1 MRPLGDGDLEEREEF
16 AMPGSGEARTKSACA
31 LFLIVSIG
39 GLLAPAGAAEKDGL
53 LHHEGRTQFP
63 IGFYELPAN
72 DADLET
78 MARSGANLVRCGSRK
93 DLDRAQAAG
102 LAAWV
107 PLSFQEGAT
116 DALRQRV
123 VELKDH
129 PALAIWEG
137 PDEVIWNFTAF
148 SGLKETAGF
157 TREDW
162 WNQTPKARDY
172 AKREGARVLPNI
184 RKAIALIREV
194 DKRDRPVW
202 INEAAESDVI
212 YVRGYMDSIDITGC
226 DYYPVK
232 ETLRNLP
239 TIGRLTDR
247 WRMTGH
253 GKPVWMVLQAFSWHK
268 GDPKRY
274 KAVAY
279 PTFAETR
286 FMAWDAIVHGA
297 KGVIYWGSE
306 TIDVPAFRTSIY
318 AMTAELAALQPVL
331 VAPNVEGAAVRLIEG
346 DIDNVDNKARRGVRT
361 LVRKSGDDWVIVLV
375 NEDNIRH
382 LGVEVSGLR
391 SLDGRELQLL
401 YGDEPL
407 TVSAGEITT
416 RMQAYE
422 TKIFSTSRRFEA
434 AQRDGRN
441 FE

>member
-1 MRPLGDGDLEEREEF
+1 MSKVASFTTRN
-16 AMPGSGEARTKSACA
+16 PGA
-31 LFLIVSIG
+31 LFIPLTIG
-39 GLLAPAGAAEKDGL
+39 CLLVAMGPIEAAEKDGL
-53 LHHEGRTQFP
+53 LHHAGRTQFP
-63 IGFYELPAN
+63 IGFYELPAS
-72 DADLET
+72 DADLQLL
-78 MARSGANLVRCGSRK
+78 AKSGANLVRCGSRK

-116 DALRQRV
+116 DGLRQRV

-148 SGLKETAGF
+148 SGLKDTAGF

-162 WNQTPKARDY
+162 WNQKPKAREY

-184 RKAIALIREV
+184 RQAIAMIREI
-194 DKRDRPVW
+194 DQRDRPVW

-232 ETLRNLP
+232 ATIRNLP

-247 WRMTGH
+247 WLMTGH

-268 GDPKRY
+268 GDSKRY
-274 KAVAY
+274 QTAAY
-279 PTFAETR
+279 PTFHETR

-306 TIDVPAFRTSIY
+306 TIDVPAFRTSVY
-318 AMTAELAALQPVL
+318 AMTAELAALQPML
-331 VAPNVEGAAVRLIEG
+331 IAPDVAGAKVRIIEG
-346 DIDNVDNKARRGVRT
+346 DIDNVDNKVRRGVRT
-361 LVRKSGDDWVIVLV
+361 IVRKSGDDWLVVLV
-375 NEDNIRH
+375 NEDEVRH
-382 LGVEVSGLR
+382 LGVEVSGLEA
-391 SLDGRELQLL
+391 LNGRELHLL

-407 TVSAGEITT
+407 SVTAGEITT
-416 RMQAYE
+416 RMQAFE
-422 TKIFSTSRRFEA
+422 TKVFSTSLRFETPA
-434 AQRDGRN
+434 RDGRD